1 MSSNR
6 LALRILC
13 TAAQNLEFFTG
24 GGDLGVLLQYLDMDP
39 YLKRFTKLNEKLV
52 ELIEDFPFVGYHTLD
67 IQNKESVMRMV
78 KAIDKSNGYMY
89 ANLDASKLTY
99 EALVGKPDHDPR
111 WTLEVQEKYTKG

>member
-1 MSSNR
+1 M
-6 LALRILC
+6 
-13 TAAQNLEFFTG
+13 
-24 GGDLGVLLQYLDMDP
+24 LLQYLDMDP